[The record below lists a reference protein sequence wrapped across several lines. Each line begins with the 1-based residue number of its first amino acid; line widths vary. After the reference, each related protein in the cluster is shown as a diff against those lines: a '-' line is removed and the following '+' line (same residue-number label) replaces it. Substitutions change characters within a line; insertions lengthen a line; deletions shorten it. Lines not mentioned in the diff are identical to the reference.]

1 MRQYDLKKFYPLIL
15 ILVCWFLKPPEEL
28 SISGY
33 RMFVVFVSVIFSIL
47 LQSIPTAVSVLTG
60 LTFSVLTGLM
70 PLKSALKGY
79 SDSTTWLVVIAFLIA
94 GAIIRSGLGKRISI
108 LSIYYL
114 GRSIT
119 GLGYAICCAELILGP
134 VVPSNT
140 ARGGGVLA
148 PIVDS
153 ISKTLGSSPSN
164 KPQRAG
170 QYLNL
175 VGAHANLITAAMFL
189 TGMAANPLVSISA
202 LEVFEIEFGW
212 LKWAVGAIVPGLI
225 GLTGLPLLIKYL
237 SPPNIESI
245 EPVRIRIKKELQT
258 LGSWTRAEIATGIIM
273 VLMLL
278 LWLSKSFHGFGTTTV
293 ALGGLIL
300 ILFFKVVSWENMVKN
315 HKAWDT
321 LIWLGGLLTIA
332 TSLKESGFIF
342 WFSGILENRLL
353 DFSPILIT
361 LSLALIYFYSMYLF
375 SMLTAHI
382 VALSGAMFL
391 IVHNL
396 GFEPIIIICLIAYFS
411 NLSGCLTNYSTGPI
425 IIYFGNGYV
434 TPSAWFKIGFIV
446 SIYHIITWL
455 GIGSIWWKFLGWW

>member
-15 ILVCWFLKPPEEL
+15 IFVFWFLKPPEEL
-28 SISGY
+28 DINGY
-33 RMFVVFVSVIFSIL
+33 RVFIVFVSVIFSIL

-94 GAIIRSGLGKRISI
+94 GAIINSGLGNRISL

-140 ARGGGVLA
+140 ARGGGILA

-164 KPQRAG
+164 NPRKAG

-189 TGMAANPLVSISA
+189 TGMAANPLVSRAA

-212 LKWAVGAIVPGLI
+212 LKWALGAIVPGLI
-225 GLTGLPLLIKYL
+225 GLAGLPLLMKYL
-237 SPPNIESI
+237 SPPSIESI
-245 EPVRIRIKKELQT
+245 EPVRIRINKELQT
-258 LGSWTRAEIATGIIM
+258 LGSWTRAEIITGIIM
-273 VLMLL
+273 VLMVF
-278 LWLSKSFHGFGTTTV
+278 LWLSKSFHGFGTTIV
-293 ALGGLIL
+293 ALSGLML
-300 ILFFKVVSWENMVKN
+300 ILFFKVVSWDNMVKN

-332 TSLKESGFIF
+332 TSLKEAGFIF
-342 WFSGILENRLL
+342 WFSGILENSLL

-411 NLSGCLTNYSTGPI
+411 NLSGCLTNYSTGPM

-434 TPSAWFKIGFIV
+434 MPSAWFKIGFIV
-446 SIYHIITWL
+446 SIYHIVVWL

>member
-1 MRQYDLKKFYPLIL
+1 MPKYDLKKFYPLIL
-15 ILVCWFLKPPEEL
+15 ILFCWFLKPPEEL

-33 RMFVVFVSVIFSIL
+33 RVFIVFVSVIFSIL

-108 LSIYYL
+108 LCIYYL

-153 ISKTLGSSPSN
+153 ISKALGSSPNNS
-164 KPQRAG
+164 PRIAG

-189 TGMAANPLVSISA
+189 TGMAANPLVSKAA

-212 LKWAVGAIVPGLI
+212 LKWALGAIIPGLI
-225 GLTGLPLLIKYL
+225 GLAGLPLLIKYL
-237 SPPNIESI
+237 SPPNIDSI
-245 EPVRIRIKKELQT
+245 EPVRIRIKKEVQT
-258 LGSWTRAEIATGIIM
+258 LGPWTKAEIATGIIM

-293 ALGGLIL
+293 ALAGLIL
-300 ILFFKVVSWENMVKN
+300 ILFFKVVAWENMVKN

-332 TSLKESGFIF
+332 SSLKEAGFIF
-342 WFSGILENRLL
+342 WFSGILESHLL
-353 DFSPILIT
+353 NFSPILIT
-361 LSLALIYFYSMYLF
+361 LSLSLIYFYSMYLF

-391 IVHNL
+391 IVQNL

-434 TPSAWFKIGFIV
+434 TPSSWFKIGFIV
-446 SIYHIITWL
+446 SIYHLIIWL
-455 GIGSIWWKFLGWW
+455 GIGSIWWKILGWW

>member
-189 TGMAANPLVSISA
+189 TGMAANPLVSKAA

-212 LKWAVGAIVPGLI
+212 LKWVVGAIVPGLI

-278 LWLSKSFHGFGTTTV
+278 LWLSKSFHGYGTTTV

-332 TSLKESGFIF
+332 TSLKEAGFIF
-342 WFSGILENRLL
+342 WFSGILQSRLL

>member
-1 MRQYDLKKFYPLIL
+1 MPKYDLKKFYPLIL
-15 ILVCWFLKPPEEL
+15 ILFCWFLKPPEEL

-33 RMFVVFVSVIFSIL
+33 RVFIVFVSVIFSIL

-108 LSIYYL
+108 LCIYYL

-153 ISKTLGSSPSN
+153 ISKALGSSPNNS
-164 KPQRAG
+164 PRIAG

-189 TGMAANPLVSISA
+189 TGMAANPLVSKAA

-212 LKWAVGAIVPGLI
+212 LKWALGAIIPGLI
-225 GLTGLPLLIKYL
+225 GLAGLPLLIKYL
-237 SPPNIESI
+237 SPPNIDSI
-245 EPVRIRIKKELQT
+245 EPVRIRIKKEVQT
-258 LGSWTRAEIATGIIM
+258 LGPWTKAEIATGIIM

-293 ALGGLIL
+293 ALAGLIL

-332 TSLKESGFIF
+332 SSLKEAGFIF
-342 WFSGILENRLL
+342 WFSGILESRLL
-353 DFSPILIT
+353 NFSPILIT
-361 LSLALIYFYSMYLF
+361 LSLSLIYFYSMYLF

-391 IVHNL
+391 IVQNL
-396 GFEPIIIICLIAYFS
+396 GLEPIIIICLIAYFS

-434 TPSAWFKIGFIV
+434 TPSSWFKIGFIV
-446 SIYHIITWL
+446 SIYHLIIWL
-455 GIGSIWWKFLGWW
+455 GIGSIWWKILGWW

>member
-1 MRQYDLKKFYPLIL
+1 MREYDLRKFYPLIL
-15 ILVCWFLKPPEEL
+15 ILTFWFLKPPEEL
-28 SISGY
+28 NIIGY
-33 RMFVVFVSVIFSIL
+33 RIFIIFVSVVFSIL
-47 LQSIPTAVSVLTG
+47 LQSIPTAVSVLAG

-94 GAIIRSGLGKRISI
+94 GAIIRSGLGKRLSL
-108 LSIYYL
+108 LSIHFL

-140 ARGGGVLA
+140 ARGGGILA

-153 ISKTLGSSPSN
+153 ISKTLGSSPN
-164 KPQRAG
+164 NNPQKAG

-189 TGMAANPLVSISA
+189 TGMAANPLVSRAA
-202 LEVFEIEFGW
+202 LEIFDIEFGW
-212 LKWAVGAIVPGLI
+212 FKWALGAIVPGLI
-225 GLTGLPLLIKYL
+225 GLAGLPILIKYL
-237 SPPNIESI
+237 SSPKIESI
-245 EPVRIRIKKELQT
+245 KPVRTKINYELQK
-258 LGSWTRAEIATGIIM
+258 LGHWTKAEIATGIIM
-273 VLMLL
+273 VLMLF
-278 LWLSKSFHGFGTTTV
+278 LWLSKDLHGFGTTTV
-293 ALGGLIL
+293 ALSGLIL
-300 ILFFKVVSWENMVKN
+300 ILFLKVVPWESMVKN

-332 TSLKESGFIF
+332 TSLKDTGFIF
-342 WFSGILENRLL
+342 WFSGVLETGLSN
-353 DFSPILIT
+353 FSPILII

-382 VALSGAMFL
+382 IALSSAMFL
-391 IVHNL
+391 IADNL

-434 TPSAWFKIGFIV
+434 SPLKWFKIGFIV
-446 SIYHIITWL
+446 SIYHIIIWL

>member
-15 ILVCWFLKPPEEL
+15 IFVFWFLKPPEEL
-28 SISGY
+28 DINGY
-33 RMFVVFVSVIFSIL
+33 RVFIVFVSVIFSIL

-94 GAIIRSGLGKRISI
+94 GAIINSGLGNRISL

-140 ARGGGVLA
+140 ARGGGILA

-164 KPQRAG
+164 NPRKAG

-189 TGMAANPLVSISA
+189 TGMAANPLVSRAA

-212 LKWAVGAIVPGLI
+212 LKWALGAIVPGLI
-225 GLTGLPLLIKYL
+225 GLAGLPLLIKYL
-237 SPPNIESI
+237 SPPSIESI
-245 EPVRIRIKKELQT
+245 EPVRIRINKELQT
-258 LGSWTRAEIATGIIM
+258 LGSWTRAEIITGIIM
-273 VLMLL
+273 VLMVF
-278 LWLSKSFHGFGTTTV
+278 LWLSKSFHGFGTTIV
-293 ALGGLIL
+293 ALSGLML
-300 ILFFKVVSWENMVKN
+300 ILFFKVVSWDNMVKN

-332 TSLKESGFIF
+332 TSLKEAGFIF
-342 WFSGILENRLL
+342 GFLE
-353 DFSPILIT
+353 
-361 LSLALIYFYSMYLF
+361 YLK
-375 SMLTAHI
+375 I
-382 VALSGAMFL
+382 V
-391 IVHNL
+391 
-396 GFEPIIIICLIAYFS
+396 Y
-411 NLSGCLTNYSTGPI
+411 
-425 IIYFGNGYV
+425 
-434 TPSAWFKIGFIV
+434 
-446 SIYHIITWL
+446 
-455 GIGSIWWKFLGWW
+455 

>member
-1 MRQYDLKKFYPLIL
+1 MPKYDLKKFYPLIL
-15 ILVCWFLKPPEEL
+15 ILFCWFLKPPEEL

-33 RMFVVFVSVIFSIL
+33 RVFIVFVSVIFSIL

-108 LSIYYL
+108 LCIYYL
-114 GRSIT
+114 GQSIT

-153 ISKTLGSSPSN
+153 ISKALGSSPNNS
-164 KPQRAG
+164 PRIAG

-189 TGMAANPLVSISA
+189 TGMAANPLVSKAA

-212 LKWAVGAIVPGLI
+212 LKWALGAIIPGLI
-225 GLTGLPLLIKYL
+225 GLAGLPLLIKYL
-237 SPPNIESI
+237 SPPNIDSI
-245 EPVRIRIKKELQT
+245 EPVRIRIKKEVQT
-258 LGSWTRAEIATGIIM
+258 LGPWTKAEIATGIIM

-293 ALGGLIL
+293 ALAGLIL

-332 TSLKESGFIF
+332 SSLKEAGFIF
-342 WFSGILENRLL
+342 WFSGILESRLL
-353 DFSPILIT
+353 NFSPILIT
-361 LSLALIYFYSMYLF
+361 LSLSLIYFYSMYLF

-391 IVHNL
+391 IVQNL
-396 GFEPIIIICLIAYFS
+396 GLEPIIIICLIAYFS

-434 TPSAWFKIGFIV
+434 TPSSWFKIGFIV
-446 SIYHIITWL
+446 SIYHLIIWL
-455 GIGSIWWKFLGWW
+455 GIGSIWWKILGWW